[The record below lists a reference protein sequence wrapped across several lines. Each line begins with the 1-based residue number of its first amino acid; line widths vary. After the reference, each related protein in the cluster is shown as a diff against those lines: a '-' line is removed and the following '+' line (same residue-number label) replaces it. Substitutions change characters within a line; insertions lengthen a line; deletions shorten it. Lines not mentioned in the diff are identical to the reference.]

1 MKKYVYAFNEG
12 NKDMRALLG
21 GKGANLAEMTNLGLP
36 VPKGFTITTEACSN
50 YYKENKTLSK
60 SLISEIEEKIKE
72 VETKT
77 NKKLN
82 DDQNPLLLSVRSG
95 AKVSMPGMMDSIL
108 NLGMNDKV
116 VEVISKLTNNKFFA
130 YDSYRRLIMM
140 YSDVV
145 KGYPISDFEEVLTRV
160 KKEANV
166 SSETKLSGDDMEKS
180 HMNLK
185 IFIKNMLIENFHK
198 IQKNNYKK
206 QFVLYLNHGIMI
218 EQLHIG
224 K

>member
-60 SLISEIEEKIKE
+60 TLISEIEEKIKE

-145 KGYPISDFEEVLTRV
+145 KGYPISDFEEVSRYV
-160 KKEANV
+160 K
-166 SSETKLSGDDMEKS
+166 
-180 HMNLK
+180 
-185 IFIKNMLIENFHK
+185 
-198 IQKNNYKK
+198 
-206 QFVLYLNHGIMI
+206 
-218 EQLHIG
+218 
-224 K
+224 